1 MHLKHRTAAVI
12 LAAAMITGSMSAVS
26 AEELTGDIYDIQEEI
41 LTDSIESIPAEADNI
56 AGDAVETAQEQED
69 LITSEIRVVRP
80 DGDAKS
86 FAMVRASSIGALDGE
101 ITDLI
106 TIMYNRSTGAVSG
119 VTVQTYQTENGED
132 KVIQTIRWLA
142 SNGSWSYVGEDGS
155 LTPISPA
162 GAYNLLSNWSWNI
175 GELSDNVYGGIG
187 GYTVTVGEEEGIW
200 NYYFTLEDVKSGAYK
215 KELSGYFADLPDEF
229 YIGVEG
235 KQTGREG
242 LHKVGT
248 DYYFLE
254 EDGSI
259 VINDSRVVEGETY
272 YFGLNGVCDNPPA
285 PPIEV
290 GWHEVDGEYY
300 WMEESGEYITESGIR
315 ELDGKTYYLG
325 EGGKRTTGF
334 VRTGGKTYYFDPE
347 TGILQTGW
355 ITLEKGK
362 YYANKKGEIFYN
374 FHNIGSK
381 KYYFRSDGTL
391 MTDKESV
398 YINKQYY
405 AIDKNGVVTEQPRVI
420 GLAISRLAKAGR
432 NRWAA
437 FKYAAGL
444 TYVNRPALSGT
455 EAEKLEAY
463 ATYGF
468 ETGKGNNIVMA
479 ACYYYMGKQLGL
491 DIHYVTGK
499 VPLASGKDLSHAW
512 CEVVID
518 GKTLVVDPYC
528 YYLNKKGAFLFEY
541 GSAGSWRYTI
551 SQRVN

>member
-1 MHLKHRTAAVI
+1 MRLKYRTAACL
-12 LAAAMITGSMSAVS
+12 LAAAMLAGSPAAAY
-26 AEELTGDIYDIQEEI
+26 AEELTGEPEMAAEEI
-41 LTDSIESIPAEADNI
+41 LTDSPVLADEAE
-56 AGDAVETAQEQED
+56 EM
-69 LITSEIRVVRP
+69 ITSEIRVVRP
-80 DGDAKS
+80 AEDTKTL
-86 FAMVRASSIGALDGE
+86 AMVRASSIGALDGE

-106 TIMYNRSTGAVSG
+106 TIIYNRSTGEVSG

-142 SNGSWSYVGEDGS
+142 SNGSWSYVGENGS
-155 LTPISPA
+155 LSPVSPP
-162 GAYNLLSNWSWNI
+162 GAYNLLSNWYWNI
-175 GELSDNVYGGIG
+175 GEKSAGVYGGIG

-200 NYYFTLEDVKSGAYK
+200 NYYYTEEDAKGGVYK
-215 KELSGYFADLPDEF
+215 KELSGYFADLPDAF

-235 KQTGREG
+235 KQTGRAG
-242 LHKVGT
+242 FHKVGA
-248 DYYFLE
+248 DWYFLE

-259 VINDSRVVEGETY
+259 VINDSREVDGEVY

-285 PPIEV
+285 PAIEV
-290 GWHEVDGEYY
+290 GWHEEDGEYY
-300 WMEESGEYITESGIR
+300 WMQESGEYITESGFHV
-315 ELDGKTYYLG
+315 LNGSTYYLG
-325 EGGKRTTGF
+325 EKGKRSTGF
-334 VRTGGKTYYFDPE
+334 VKTGGKTYYFDPE
-347 TGILQTGW
+347 TGIMQTGW

-362 YYANKKGEIFYN
+362 YYFNKKGEMFTRL
-374 FHNIGSK
+374 HNIGSK
-381 KYYFRSDGTL
+381 KYYFRTDGTL
-391 MTDKESV
+391 VTDKESYYV
-398 YINKQYY
+398 DKQYY
-405 AIDKNGVVTEQPRVI
+405 SIDKDGVVTEQPRVV

-444 TYVNRPALSGT
+444 TYVSRPALTGT
-455 EAEKLEAY
+455 EEEKLAAY

-479 ACYYYMGKQLGL
+479 ACFYYMGKQLGL

-499 VPLASGKDLSHAW
+499 VPLASGKQLSHAW

-541 GSAGSWRYTI
+541 NSAGSWKY
-551 SQRVN
+551 SDYQRVN